1 MATFKVGDA
10 VKLKTVVPQGTV
22 QSMRMDES
30 GNISYLFAWTDMA
43 GDEHQRWFDEA
54 ELELA

>member
-22 QSMRMDES
+22 QAMRMDES
-30 GNISYLFAWTDMA
+30 GKILYLFAWTDA
-43 GDEHQRWFDEA
+43 IGDVHQRWFDDA
-54 ELELA
+54 DLELA

>member
-22 QSMRMDES
+22 QAMRMDES
-30 GNISYLFAWTDMA
+30 GNISYLFSWTDMA
-43 GDEHQRWFDEA
+43 GDAHQRWFDDA
-54 ELELA
+54 DLELA